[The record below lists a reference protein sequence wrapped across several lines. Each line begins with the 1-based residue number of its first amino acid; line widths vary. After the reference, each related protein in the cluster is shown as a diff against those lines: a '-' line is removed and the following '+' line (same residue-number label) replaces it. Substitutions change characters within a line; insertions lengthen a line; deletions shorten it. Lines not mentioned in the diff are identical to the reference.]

1 VVIRIIDSEEIEMF
15 KIYAL
20 TADRAQLLANTATVD
35 DHETAIVIAN
45 LYRSRGHNVRI
56 CNESDDIIQEMAA

>member
-35 DHETAIVIAN
+35 DHETAIVI
-45 LYRSRGHNVRI
+45 
-56 CNESDDIIQEMAA
+56 ESDDIIQEMAA